1 MFFMSPAAR
10 SLNHLLRNVE
20 TDNLPNAP
28 GDRNG
33 IDAGTAAEIQNAAL
47 VSQYAGSLENLQ
59 KTVVVETC
67 GRRFGIALRFG
78 VPQIAM
84 SVTDGNAIFRRKLV
98 LNFRH
103 FLLSAGSDVLF
114 LRQAR
119 TADHQFHAIER
130 RRRRFDASQLP

>member
-67 GRRFGIALRFG
+67 GRRSTNRD
-78 VPQIAM
+78 VR
-84 SVTDGNAIFRRKLV
+84 NRRKRYFPSKTGVELQTFPT
-98 LNFRH
+98 LCWK
-103 FLLSAGSDVLF
+103 
-114 LRQAR
+114 
-119 TADHQFHAIER
+119 
-130 RRRRFDASQLP
+130 